1 MKQSNNQHRTKAESV
16 WHKMVSFL
24 ALFAVLVQLLNPT
37 VTLANECVRTGS
49 VCAEGAGTRSING
62 FPVYKDCW
70 RYEDTYQCTSVS
82 GVKACDTLVNHQ
94 GCGQTYINC
103 LETGING
110 QCIRFTKNFTC
121 NTDVKAA
128 LGGTL
133 PNGVTEL
140 APTHQITSEWDE
152 TQCNAMKA
160 QFSTCNNIATTC
172 TQGASERIIN
182 GVKVSFPCWEETR
195 NFQCLTRNDNS
206 TCDEAELNEKCTLK
220 QAKCITWVGDVCQT
234 GENVYQCLLKEGS
247 SNQSDSCKDAD
258 FGKVMAGLEG
268 AREFARYFDEESMT
282 FFKGEQA
289 KCTVKLGG
297 AIGGD
302 CCKPSGDPNK
312 WRDSAVMAGI
322 DYAIGAL
329 ASNYT
334 YTVLITEAGAA
345 LSGIASAATAIGVGT
360 TIAPS
365 VATMGVGAT
374 VIPAAGTQVVAITFN
389 PVLLVAAIVIMV
401 VMAWL
406 ECDPEEKKTALRNK
420 AGICHYVGSY
430 CDQKILGA
438 CVTKAQSY
446 CCYVSKLARI
456 INEQGR
462 EQINKPWDSG
472 LMPNGS
478 TASVEHPNC
487 TGFNQEELS
496 QLDFSKLNLDEFIGD
511 LMHITPDNNA
521 LTQRAQESANNMA
534 NNPNLGGTYYA
545 P

>member
-1 MKQSNNQHRTKAESV
+1 
-16 WHKMVSFL
+16 
-24 ALFAVLVQLLNPT
+24 
-37 VTLANECVRTGS
+37 
-49 VCAEGAGTRSING
+49 
-62 FPVYKDCW
+62 
-70 RYEDTYQCTSVS
+70 
-82 GVKACDTLVNHQ
+82 
-94 GCGQTYINC
+94 
-103 LETGING
+103 
-110 QCIRFTKNFTC
+110 
-121 NTDVKAA
+121 
-128 LGGTL
+128 
-133 PNGVTEL
+133 
-140 APTHQITSEWDE
+140 
-152 TQCNAMKA
+152 
-160 QFSTCNNIATTC
+160 
-172 TQGASERIIN
+172 
-182 GVKVSFPCWEETR
+182 
-195 NFQCLTRNDNS
+195 
-206 TCDEAELNEKCTLK
+206 
-220 QAKCITWVGDVCQT
+220 
-234 GENVYQCLLKEGS
+234 
-247 SNQSDSCKDAD
+247 
-258 FGKVMAGLEG
+258 MAGLEG

-312 WRDSAVMAGI
+312 WRASAVMAGI

-472 LMPNGS
+472 LMQNGS

-487 TGFNQEELS
+487 TGFNQEEFS

>member
-1 MKQSNNQHRTKAESV
+1 MKAFFRKGT
-16 WHKMVSFL
+16 SFI
-24 ALFAVLVQLLNPT
+24 ALFAVLIQLLNPS
-37 VTLANECVRTGS
+37 VTLAAECLKS
-49 VCAEGAGTRSING
+49 NSICAEDPGTRNING
-62 FPVYKDCW
+62 YPVYKDCW
-70 RYEDTYQCTSVS
+70 RYEDTYQCTSV
-82 GVKACDTLVNHQ
+82 GGIQACNPLASTQ

-103 LETGING
+103 LETGTNG

-121 NTDVKAA
+121 NADYKVTH
-128 LGGTL
+128 GGVL
-133 PNGVTEL
+133 PNGVIEL
-140 APTHQITSEWDE
+140 PPTHQITSEWDE
-152 TQCNAMKA
+152 TECNAMKD
-160 QFSTCNNIATTC
+160 QFSTCTNIATTC

-195 NFQCLTRNDNS
+195 NFQCLTRHDNS
-206 TCDEAELNEKCTLK
+206 TCDAAELNDKCTLK
-220 QAKCITWVGDVCQT
+220 EAKCITWVGDVCQT
-234 GENVYQCLLKEGS
+234 GENVYQCLLKEGT
-247 SNQSDSCKDAD
+247 SNQSDACKDAD

-268 AREFARYFDEESMT
+268 AREFARYFDEASTT

-312 WRDSAVMAGI
+312 WTDAAVMAGI

-334 YTVLITEAGAA
+334 YTVLITEASSA
-345 LSGIASAATAIGVGT
+345 LAGVASAASAVGVTASV
-360 TIAPS
+360 APS
-365 VATMGVGAT
+365 VGTFGVGASVGANGALT
-374 VIPAAGTQVVAITFN
+374 IAFN
-389 PVLLVAAIVIMV
+389 PVLLVAAIVIMII
-401 VMAWL
+401 MAWL

-430 CDQKILGA
+430 CEQKFLGA

-462 EQINKPWDSG
+462 AQINKPWDSG
-472 LMPNGS
+472 TTHDGFA
-478 TASVEHPNC
+478 ASVKHPNC
-487 TGFNQEELS
+487 TGFNQEELGR
-496 QLDFSKLNLDEFIGD
+496 LDFSKLDLDEFIGD
-511 LMHITPDNNA
+511 LVHITPDNNA
-521 LTQRAQESANNMA
+521 LTERAQQSANEMA
-534 NNPNLGGTYYA
+534 NNPNLGKSYYA